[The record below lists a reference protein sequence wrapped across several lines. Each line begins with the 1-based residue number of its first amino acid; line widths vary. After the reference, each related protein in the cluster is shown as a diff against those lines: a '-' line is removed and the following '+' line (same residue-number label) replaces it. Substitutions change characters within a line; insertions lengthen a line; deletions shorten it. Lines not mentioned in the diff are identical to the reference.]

1 MVFRP
6 YGWSVMNRINHQRRR
21 NQMHKRIPELQD
33 QLRQGKLSR
42 REFMRFATLLG
53 VSLGTAQ
60 ALAACAPQA
69 TEVPATATPEPT
81 ATPVPAGPK
90 RGGTI
95 RIGEGVMGI
104 DHPARFSWIA
114 AAKPMCQVL
123 EYLTVSDENNVTTP
137 LLLEKWEASDDLK
150 TWTLHVRQ
158 GVKFN
163 NGTDFTAD
171 DVVFTMQEWLNPDVG
186 SSVLG
191 LMSYLDPSN
200 IEKVNDY
207 MVKLHL
213 NSPQIAVPEHLY
225 HYPSLVL
232 DHRTFEGD
240 ILKAPVGTGP
250 YTLEEWA
257 VGERVVLKRR
267 EDYWQMGADGKAL
280 PYLDEMVFIDLGEE
294 ATAYLSALKGG
305 EIDTYDPDI
314 AGYQAIKDDASLVV
328 LPITTGSTRV
338 LRMRVDK
345 KPWTDEK
352 VRLALKLCQ
361 NRDKILSLAYFG
373 EGLPGQDTHVAP
385 VIPAYCEIETP
396 KYDPERAKA
405 LLAEA
410 GYPDGIDVTLTV
422 GSGWSQDVSNAET
435 LQADAEA
442 AGIRITLNPVPIS
455 AYWDQWTEIDLGI
468 TSWVHRPMAVMTL
481 PLAYGVD
488 ADGNPAPWN
497 ETRWVD
503 QEFLDLLEQAQG
515 TLDVEARRALMCQM
529 EKIQQERGSIGI
541 PYWMNVWRAVTKK
554 FQNVNPHPTGYILF
568 NEVWYDPEA

>member
-1 MVFRP
+1 VNK
-6 YGWSVMNRINHQRRR
+6 W
-21 NQMHKRIPELQD
+21 IPEVKQ
-33 QLRQGKLSR
+33 QYVEGKISR
-42 REFMRFATLLG
+42 REFMRYATLLG
-53 VSLGTAQ
+53 VSLTAAQGLIAGCGTA
-60 ALAACAPQA
+60 APEEPTAAAPEA
-69 TEVPATATPEPT
+69 TPVAPTATPEP
-81 ATPVPAGPK
+81 VGPN

-114 AAKPMCQVL
+114 AAKPMCNVL
-123 EYLTVSDENNVTTP
+123 EYLTVTDEYNVTTP
-137 LLLEKWEASDDLK
+137 LLLEKWEASDDLS

-171 DVVFTMQEWLNPDVG
+171 DVVFTMEQWLDPDVG
-186 SSVLG
+186 SSILG
-191 LMSYLDPSN
+191 LMSYLDPTN
-200 IEKVNDY
+200 IEKVDDY
-207 MVKLHL
+207 TVKLHL
-213 NSPQIAVPEHLY
+213 DSPQIAVPENLY
-225 HYPSLVL
+225 HYPALVL

-257 VGERVVLKRR
+257 VGERVVLKSR
-267 EDYWQMGADGKAL
+267 EDYWQNGADGKPL

-305 EIDTYDPDI
+305 ELDTYDPDI
-314 AGYQAIKDDASLVV
+314 AGYQALKDDSDLIV

-345 KPWTDEK
+345 EPWTDEK

-361 NRDKILSLAYFG
+361 NRDKILGLAYFG
-373 EGLPGQDTHVAP
+373 EGVPGQDCHVAP
-385 VIPAYCEIETP
+385 VIPAYCEVETP
-396 KYDPERAKA
+396 KYDPDKAKA

-422 GSGWSQDVSNAET
+422 GSGWSMDVSNAET
-435 LQADAEA
+435 LKADAEP

-488 ADGNPAPWN
+488 ADGAPAPWN

-515 TLDVEARRALMCQM
+515 TLATEERQAIMCKL

-541 PYWMNVWRAVTKK
+541 PYWMNQWRAVTKAFK
-554 FQNVNPHPTGYILF
+554 NVKPHPTGYILF
-568 NEVWYDPEA
+568 NEVWYDPTA

>member
-1 MVFRP
+1 
-6 YGWSVMNRINHQRRR
+6 MNE
-21 NQMHKRIPELQD
+21 RIPELQE
-33 QLRQGKLSR
+33 QLRQGKMSR
-42 REFMRFATLLG
+42 REFLRYATLLG
-53 VSLGTAQ
+53 VSLGAAQ
-60 ALAACAPQA
+60 VLASCAP
-69 TEVPATATPEPT
+69 ATPEPT
-81 ATPVPAGPK
+81 EEPAAAPTAVPTTPPPAGPK

-114 AAKPMCQVL
+114 AAKPMCHVL
-123 EYLTVSDENNVTTP
+123 EYLTVTDENNVTTP

-171 DVVFTMQEWLNPDVG
+171 DVVFTMKEWLNPDVG

-191 LMSYLDPSN
+191 LMSYLSPDN
-200 IEKVNDY
+200 IEKIDDHT
-207 MVKLHL
+207 VKLHL
-213 NSPQIAVPEHLY
+213 DSPQIAVPEHLY

-257 VGERVVLKRR
+257 VGERVMLKRR
-267 EDYWQMGADGKAL
+267 EDYWQNGEDGDPL
-280 PYLDEMVFIDLGEE
+280 PYLDEMVFVDLGEE

-305 EIDTYDPDI
+305 QIDTYDPDI
-314 AGYQAIKDDASLVV
+314 TGYQALKDDSSLIV

-345 KPWTDEK
+345 EPWTDEK

-361 NRDKILSLAYFG
+361 NRDKILGLAYFG
-373 EGLPGQDTHVAP
+373 EGVPGQDTHVAP
-385 VIPAYCEIETP
+385 VIPAYCEVETP
-396 KYDPERAKA
+396 KYDPDRAKA

-410 GYPDGIDVTLTV
+410 GYPDGIDVTLTF
-422 GSGWSQDVSNAET
+422 GSGWSMDVSNAET
-435 LQADAEA
+435 LKADAEP
-442 AGIRITLNPVPIS
+442 AGIRITLNPVPTS

-481 PLAYGVD
+481 PLAYGAD
-488 ADGNPAPWN
+488 ADGAPAPWN

-515 TLDVEARRALMCQM
+515 TLDVDDRRALMCKM

-541 PYWMNVWRAVTKK
+541 PYWMNVWRAVTKNFK
-554 FQNVNPHPTGYILF
+554 NVKPHPTGYILF

>member
-1 MVFRP
+1 MKEK
-6 YGWSVMNRINHQRRR
+6 Q
-21 NQMHKRIPELQD
+21 HKLIPELQE
-33 QLRQGKLSR
+33 QFRQGRMSR
-42 REFMRFATLLG
+42 RDFLRSATLLG
-53 VSLGTAQ
+53 MSLAGARF
-60 ALAACAPQA
+60 LAGCAPA
-69 TEVPATATPEPT
+69 PT
-81 ATPVPAGPK
+81 ATPVPPTATPVPPTAVPPTATPKPVGPK
-90 RGGTI
+90 RGGTL
-95 RIGEGVMGI
+95 RMGEGVMGI

-114 AAKPMCQVL
+114 AAKPMCNVL

-137 LLLEKWEASDDLK
+137 LLLEKWEASGDLK
-150 TWTLHVRQ
+150 TWTLHVRK

-171 DVVFTMQEWLNPDVG
+171 DVVFTLEEWLNPDVG
-186 SSVLG
+186 SSILG
-191 LMSYLDPSN
+191 LMSYLSAN
-200 IEKVNDY
+200 NVEKVDDY
-207 MVKLHL
+207 TVNLHL
-213 NSPQIAVPEHLY
+213 DSPQIAVPEHLY

-267 EDYWQMGADGKAL
+267 EDYWQEGWDGKPL
-280 PYLDEMVFIDLGEE
+280 PYLDEMIFIDLGEE
-294 ATAYLSALKGG
+294 ATAYISAMKAG
-305 EIDTYDPDI
+305 EIDAFDPGV
-314 AGYQAIKDDASLVV
+314 AGYQALKDDPNLDV

-345 KPWTDEK
+345 EPWTDEK

-361 NRDKILSLAYFG
+361 NRDKILALAYFG
-373 EGLPGQDTHVAP
+373 EGLPGQDVHVAP

-396 KYDPERAKA
+396 SYDPERAKA

-410 GYPDGIDVTLTV
+410 GYPDGIDVTLTI
-422 GSGWSQDVSNAET
+422 GSGWAMDVANAET
-435 LQADAEA
+435 LKADAEA
-442 AGIRITLNPVPIS
+442 AGIRITLNPVPTS
-455 AYWDQWTEIDLGI
+455 SYWDQWTEIDLGI

-481 PLAYGVD
+481 PLAYGTD
-488 ADGNPAPWN
+488 AEGNPGPWN

-515 TLDVEARRALMCQM
+515 TLDVGARRALMCKL

-541 PYWMNVWRAVTKK
+541 PYWMNVWRVVTKK
-554 FQNVNPHPTGYILF
+554 FKNVKPHPTGYILF
-568 NEVWYDPEA
+568 NEVWYDPEG

>member
-1 MVFRP
+1 
-6 YGWSVMNRINHQRRR
+6 
-21 NQMHKRIPELQD
+21 MHERIPELKEQYVE
-33 QLRQGKLSR
+33 GKISR
-42 REFMRFATLLG
+42 REFLRYATLLG
-53 VSLGTAQ
+53 LSLTAAQ
-60 ALAACAPQA
+60 GLIAGCAPK
-69 TEVPATATPEPT
+69 ATPTPKPTPKPTPVPPT
-81 ATPVPAGPK
+81 ATPKPVGPR

-114 AAKPMCQVL
+114 AAKPMCNVL

-137 LLLEKWEASDDLK
+137 LLLEKWEASSDLK
-150 TWTLHVRQ
+150 TWTLHVRK
-158 GVKFN
+158 GVKFS

-171 DVVFTMQEWLNPDVG
+171 DVVFTLKEWLNPDVG
-186 SSVLG
+186 SSILG
-191 LMSYLDPSN
+191 LMSYLDSSN
-200 IEKVNDY
+200 VEKVDDHT
-207 MVKLHL
+207 VKLYL

-257 VGERVVLKRR
+257 VGERIVLKRR
-267 EDYWQMGADGKAL
+267 EDYWQNGEDGKPL
-280 PYLDEMVFIDLGEE
+280 PYLDEMIFVDLGEE

-314 AGYQAIKDDASLVV
+314 AGYQAIKDDPSLVV

-345 KPWTDEK
+345 EPWTDEK

-361 NRDKILSLAYFG
+361 NRDKILQLAYFG

-396 KYDPERAKA
+396 KYDPDRAKA

-410 GYPDGIDVTLTV
+410 GYPDGIDVTLTF
-422 GSGWSQDVSNAET
+422 GSGWSMDVSNAEA
-435 LQADAEA
+435 LKADAEA

-481 PLAYGVD
+481 PLAYGAD
-488 ADGNPAPWN
+488 ADGAPAPWN

-515 TLDVEARRALMCQM
+515 TLDVEARRALMCKM

-554 FQNVNPHPTGYILF
+554 FKNVKPHPTGYLLF

>member
-1 MVFRP
+1 
-6 YGWSVMNRINHQRRR
+6 
-21 NQMHKRIPELQD
+21 MHKRIPELQD

-60 ALAACAPQA
+60 ALAACAPEA

-81 ATPVPAGPK
+81 ATPKPAGPK

-95 RIGEGVMGI
+95 RVGEQAMGI

-114 AAKPMCQVL
+114 AAKSMCQVL

-171 DVVFTMQEWLNPDVG
+171 DVVFTMKEWLNPDVG
-186 SSVLG
+186 SSILG
-191 LMSYLDPSN
+191 LMSYLGPSN

-207 MVKLHL
+207 VVKLHL
-213 NSPQIAVPEHLY
+213 DSPQIAVPEHLY
-225 HYPSLVL
+225 HYPALVL

-257 VGERVVLKRR
+257 VGERVVVKRR
-267 EDYWQMGADGKAL
+267 EDYWQMGADGKSL
-280 PYLDEMVFIDLGEE
+280 PYLDEMVFIDLGDE
-294 ATAYLSALKGG
+294 ATAYISALKGG
-305 EIDTYDPDI
+305 ELDTYDPGV
-314 AGYQAIKDDASLVV
+314 AGYQAVKDDASLVI
-328 LPITTGSTRV
+328 LPITTGTTRV

-345 KPWTDEK
+345 EPWTDEK

-361 NRDKILSLAYFG
+361 NRDKILGVAYFG
-373 EGLPGQDTHVAP
+373 EGVPGQDTHVAP

-410 GYPDGIDVTLTV
+410 GYPDGIDVTLTI
-422 GSGWSQDVSNAET
+422 GSGWSNDVSNAET
-435 LQADAEA
+435 LKADAEA
-442 AGIRITLNPVPIS
+442 AGIRITLNPVPNS

-481 PLAYGVD
+481 PLAYGAD

-497 ETRWVD
+497 ETRWLD

-515 TLDVEARRALMCQM
+515 TLDVEARRAFMCQM

-541 PYWMNVWRAVTKK
+541 PYWMNAWRIVTKK
-554 FQNVNPHPTGYILF
+554 FKNVKPHPTGYVLF

>member
-1 MVFRP
+1 
-6 YGWSVMNRINHQRRR
+6 
-21 NQMHKRIPELQD
+21 MHKQIPELKEQYVE
-33 QLRQGKLSR
+33 GKMSR
-42 REFMRFATLLG
+42 REFLRYATLLG
-53 VSLGTAQ
+53 LSLTAAQ
-60 ALAACAPQA
+60 GLITGCAPK
-69 TEVPATATPEPT
+69 PEPT
-81 ATPVPAGPK
+81 ATPKPTPKPTPVPPTATPKPVGPK

-114 AAKPMCQVL
+114 AAKPMCNVL
-123 EYLTVSDENNVTTP
+123 EYLTVTDENNVTTP
-137 LLLEKWEASDDLK
+137 RLLEKWEASDDLK
-150 TWTLHVRQ
+150 TWTLHVRK
-158 GVKFN
+158 GVKFS

-171 DVVFTMQEWLNPDVG
+171 DVVFTMKEWLNPDVG
-186 SSVLG
+186 SSILS
-191 LMSYLDPSN
+191 LMSYLNAAN
-200 IEKVNDY
+200 IEKVDDHT
-207 MVKLHL
+207 VKLYL
-213 NSPQIAVPEHLY
+213 DSPQIAVPEHLY

-267 EDYWQMGADGKAL
+267 EDYWQNGEDGKPL
-280 PYLDEMVFIDLGEE
+280 PYLDEMIFVDLGEE

-314 AGYQAIKDDASLVV
+314 AGYQAVRDDPAMVV

-345 KPWTDEK
+345 EPWTDER

-361 NRDKILSLAYFG
+361 NRDKILKLAYFG

-396 KYDPERAKA
+396 KYDPDRAKS

-410 GYPDGIDVTLTV
+410 GYPDGIDVTLTF
-422 GSGWSQDVSNAET
+422 GSGWSMDVSNAET
-435 LQADAEA
+435 LKADAEA

-481 PLAYGVD
+481 PLAYGAD
-488 ADGNPAPWN
+488 ADGAPAPWN

-515 TLDVEARRALMCQM
+515 TLDVEARRAIMCKM

-541 PYWMNVWRAVTKK
+541 PYWMNVWRVATKK
-554 FQNVNPHPTGYILF
+554 FKNIKPHPTGYLLF

>member
-1 MVFRP
+1 
-6 YGWSVMNRINHQRRR
+6 MNE
-21 NQMHKRIPELQD
+21 RIPELQE
-33 QLRQGKLSR
+33 QLSQGKMSR
-42 REFMRFATLLG
+42 REFLRYATLLG
-53 VSLGTAQ
+53 VSLGAAQ
-60 ALAACAPQA
+60 VLASCAP
-69 TEVPATATPEPT
+69 ATPEPT
-81 ATPVPAGPK
+81 EEPAAAPTAVPTTPPPAGPK

-104 DHPARFSWIA
+104 DHPARFSWVA
-114 AAKPMCQVL
+114 AAKPMCHVL
-123 EYLTVSDENNVTTP
+123 EYLTVTDENNVTTP

-171 DVVFTMQEWLNPDVG
+171 DVVFTMKEWLNPDVG

-191 LMSYLDPSN
+191 LMSYLSPDN
-200 IEKVNDY
+200 IEKIDDHT
-207 MVKLHL
+207 VKLHL
-213 NSPQIAVPEHLY
+213 DSPQIAVPEHLY

-257 VGERVVLKRR
+257 VGERVMLKRR
-267 EDYWQMGADGKAL
+267 EDYWQKGEDDKPL
-280 PYLDEMVFIDLGEE
+280 PYLDEMIFVDLGEE
-294 ATAYLSALKGG
+294 ETAYMSALKGG
-305 EIDTYDPDI
+305 QIDLYDPSI
-314 AGYQAIKDDASLVV
+314 AGYQAIKDDPNLII

-345 KPWTDEK
+345 EPWTDEK

-361 NRDKILSLAYFG
+361 NRDKILGLAHFG
-373 EGLPGQDTHVAP
+373 EGLLGQDTHVAP
-385 VIPAYCEIETP
+385 VIPAYCEVETP
-396 KYDPERAKA
+396 KYDPDRAKA

-410 GYPDGIDVTLTV
+410 GYTDGIDVTLTF
-422 GSGWSQDVSNAET
+422 GSGWSMDVSNAET
-435 LQADAEA
+435 LKADAEP
-442 AGIRITLNPVPIS
+442 AGIRITLNPVPTS

-468 TSWVHRPMAVMTL
+468 TSWVHRSMAVMTL
-481 PLAYGVD
+481 PLAYGAD

-515 TLDVEARRALMCQM
+515 TLDVDDRRALMCKM

-541 PYWMNVWRAVTKK
+541 PYWMNAWRVVAKK
-554 FQNVNPHPTGYILF
+554 FKNVKPHPTSYILF

>member
-1 MVFRP
+1 MKEK
-6 YGWSVMNRINHQRRR
+6 Q
-21 NQMHKRIPELQD
+21 HKLIPELQE
-33 QLRQGKLSR
+33 QLRQGKMSR
-42 REFMRFATLLG
+42 RDFLRSATLLG
-53 VSLGTAQ
+53 MSLAGAKL
-60 ALAACAPQA
+60 LAACAPA
-69 TEVPATATPEPT
+69 PT
-81 ATPVPAGPK
+81 ATPVPTAVPPTAVPPTAVPPTAVPPTATPKPIGPK
-90 RGGTI
+90 RGGTL

-150 TWTLHVRQ
+150 TWTLRVRK

-171 DVVFTMQEWLNPDVG
+171 DVVFTMKEWLNPDVG

-191 LMSYLDPSN
+191 LMSYLDSTN
-200 IEKVNDY
+200 IEKVDEY
-207 MVKLHL
+207 TVKLHL

-250 YTLEEWA
+250 YTLEEWS

-267 EDYWQMGADGKAL
+267 EDYWQNGWDGQPL
-280 PYLDEMVFIDLGEE
+280 PYLDEMVFIDMGEE
-294 ATAYLSALKGG
+294 ATAYISALKGG
-305 EIDTYDPDI
+305 ELDLYDPDV
-314 AGYQAIKDDASLVV
+314 AGYQTIKDDPNMVI
-328 LPITTGSTRV
+328 LPITTATTRV

-345 KPWTDEK
+345 EPWTDER

-361 NRDKILSLAYFG
+361 NRDKILKLAYFG

-396 KYDPERAKA
+396 KYDPGRAKA

-410 GYPDGIDVTLTV
+410 GYPNGIDVSLTF
-422 GSGWSQDVSNAET
+422 GSDSMDASNAEI
-435 LQADAEA
+435 LKVDAEP
-442 AGIRITLNPVPIS
+442 AGIRITLNPVPTS
-455 AYWDQWTEIDLGI
+455 TYWDLWTEIDLGI

-481 PLAYGVD
+481 PLAYGAD
-488 ADGNPAPWN
+488 AEGNPAPWN

-515 TLDVEARRALMCQM
+515 TLDVEARRAIMCKL

-541 PYWMNVWRAVTKK
+541 PYWMNVWRVVAKK
-554 FQNVNPHPTGYILF
+554 FKNVKPHPTGYILF
-568 NEVWYDPEA
+568 NEVWYDPEG

>member
-1 MVFRP
+1 MKEK
-6 YGWSVMNRINHQRRR
+6 Q
-21 NQMHKRIPELQD
+21 HKLIPELQE
-33 QLRQGKLSR
+33 QFRQGRMSR
-42 REFMRFATLLG
+42 RDFLRSATLLG
-53 VSLGTAQ
+53 MSLAGARF
-60 ALAACAPQA
+60 LAGCAPA
-69 TEVPATATPEPT
+69 PT
-81 ATPVPAGPK
+81 ATPVPPTAMPVPPTAVPPTATPKPVGPK
-90 RGGTI
+90 RGGTL
-95 RIGEGVMGI
+95 RMGEGVMGI

-114 AAKPMCQVL
+114 AAKPMCNVL

-150 TWTLHVRQ
+150 TWTLHVRK

-171 DVVFTMQEWLNPDVG
+171 DVVFTLEEWLNPDVG
-186 SSVLG
+186 SSILG
-191 LMSYLDPSN
+191 LMSYLSANNVERVDDYT
-200 IEKVNDY
+200 VN
-207 MVKLHL
+207 LHL
-213 NSPQIAVPEHLY
+213 DSPQIAVPEHLY

-267 EDYWQMGADGKAL
+267 EDYWQEGWDGKPL
-280 PYLDEMVFIDLGEE
+280 PYLDEMIFIDLGEE
-294 ATAYLSALKGG
+294 ATAYISAMKAG
-305 EIDTYDPDI
+305 EIDAFDPGV
-314 AGYQAIKDDASLVV
+314 AGYQALKDDPNLDV

-345 KPWTDEK
+345 EPWTDEK

-361 NRDKILSLAYFG
+361 NRDKILALAYFG
-373 EGLPGQDTHVAP
+373 EGLPGQDVHVAP

-396 KYDPERAKA
+396 SYDPERAKA

-410 GYPDGIDVTLTV
+410 GYPDGIDVTLTI
-422 GSGWSQDVSNAET
+422 GSGWAMDVANAET
-435 LQADAEA
+435 LKADAEA
-442 AGIRITLNPVPIS
+442 AGIRITLNPVPTS
-455 AYWDQWTEIDLGI
+455 SYWDQWTEIDLGI

-481 PLAYGVD
+481 PLAYGTD
-488 ADGNPAPWN
+488 AEGNPGPWN

-515 TLDVEARRALMCQM
+515 TLDVGARRALMCKL

-541 PYWMNVWRAVTKK
+541 PYWMNVWRVVTKK
-554 FQNVNPHPTGYILF
+554 FKNVKPHPTGYILF
-568 NEVWYDPEA
+568 NEVWYDPEG